1 MDGSEGGGT
10 ATWDLMKLTSPH
22 QCPPPAANPGNPRQI
37 AAELS
42 SPVAGYI
49 TVLPTSVQIW
59 EKYTKL

>member
-1 MDGSEGGGT
+1 MGSHEAHVT
-10 ATWDLMKLTSPH
+10 APM
-22 QCPPPAANPGNPRQI
+22 PPPAANPGNPRQI